1 MLLWLVSSSSS
12 IGRRRWRQQQV
23 RDPCSWPLPP
33 PLLHSILAADADAA
47 DDNRRM
53 CNRMKPN
60 EFDSISL
67 LTMPIFFSSEMVD
80 FAAAVVG
87 VDGYKKR
94 RRKRGGT
101 RERGKSKK
109 KRNSS
114 IWLLFHTAKDV
125 KLTAAKCIEQM
136 DGRKETIVSC
146 PH

>member
-1 MLLWLVSSSSS
+1 
-12 IGRRRWRQQQV
+12 
-23 RDPCSWPLPP
+23 
-33 PLLHSILAADADAA
+33 
-47 DDNRRM
+47 
-53 CNRMKPN
+53 MKPN